1 MNNGKQTKEYGWR
14 EDFLAWEK
22 NLSAIGE
29 GNPVLWDRMVTRLQ
43 MPVKRKRYY
52 FAWAAAVL
60 FFISGLVFLLNYPFI
75 TEEVYTRTF
84 KYHPHLINNQFLE
97 KSAIP
102 GTAIV
107 KKPAIKNMVTK
118 TTGSLPKE
126 NSTRNHS
133 IESPVVNVPKV
144 IADSPLI
151 AISIPAAQPKKIRVV
166 HMNEWFSPPP
176 PVYAKSKEDE
186 APYKPSLWPG
196 KNRGLAPPS
205 SNN

>member
-1 MNNGKQTKEYGWR
+1 MSNGKQTKEYGWR

-22 NLSAIGE
+22 NLSASGE
-29 GNPVLWDRMVTRLQ
+29 GNPVLWDRMLTRLQ
-43 MPVKRKRYY
+43 MPVKKKRNY
-52 FAWAAAVL
+52 FAWAEAVL
-60 FFISGLVFLLNYPFI
+60 FFISGLVFLLNYSFI
-75 TEEVYTRTF
+75 TGEAYARTF
-84 KYHPHLINNQFLE
+84 KYHPHLINNQFPG

-107 KKPAIKNMVTK
+107 KQPAMKKIVTK
-118 TTGSLPKE
+118 TIGSLPKE
-126 NSTRNHS
+126 NSSGNHS
-133 IESPVVNVPKV
+133 IESTVVNDPKV

-151 AISIPAAQPKKIRVV
+151 ATTIPAAQPKKIRVV

-186 APYKPSLWPG
+186 APYQPSLWPG
-196 KNRGLAPPS
+196 KNRGLAAPA